1 MSSPTVSR
9 YVDGIQEAIY
19 GNGYNPALAT
29 PGLNLRYG
37 TVVGYNA
44 TTQLVDITLSDGG
57 LILED
62 CDHLSNYI
70 PTIGDHVYVL
80 VFGPQLIVLDRLS
93 SDGEGPSLFSNAT
106 WGIAPT
112 TGLFLN
118 ADFAAAGDYANVQ
131 FDIPPGFTLAGKNEY
146 NAALGQDY
154 FNPVTN
160 IGVSGQ
166 LILAVSCYMQIYTD
180 AEGSTMSG
188 TGWCSPW
195 ITPVSGAYDVPPEIA
210 FSVAFTG
217 TTGQGAMVSNLT
229 IVEGFDPG
237 PHYIKLIQAA
247 MGAYIAFG
255 LQTIVAIPT

>member
-9 YVDGIQEAIY
+9 YVDGIQEAVY

-80 VFGPQLIVLDRLS
+80 VFGPQLIVVDRLS
-93 SDGEGPSLFSNAT
+93 SDGEGPSLFANAT
-106 WGIAPT
+106 YGNAPT

-118 ADFAAAGDYANVQ
+118 ADFAAAGDYANIQ
-131 FDIPPGFTLAGKNEY
+131 FDIPPGFTLAGQNVTDPV
-146 NAALGQDY
+146 LGTY

-160 IGVSGQ
+160 VGVSGQ
-166 LILAVSCYMQIYTD
+166 IILAVSCFMQIYTD
-180 AEGSTMSG
+180 ASNTPMTG
-188 TGWCSPW
+188 TGYCSPW
-195 ITPVSGAYDVPPEIA
+195 ITPVSNAYDIPPEVA
-210 FSVAFTG
+210 FSVAFSG
-217 TTGQGAMVSNLT
+217 STGQAAMVSNLV
-229 IVEGFDPG
+229 IVEGLDPG

-255 LQTIVAIPT
+255 LQTLVAIPT